1 MHLLQ
6 HHRVLGLSYPGLLT
20 LCLPVTSS
28 SHYNL
33 RLFGFGPQAFCS
45 EELLSQQRENHM
57 QVAWLPLGL
66 RREEGWPYHRAENPG
81 VRDSVQEEPVVSTC
95 HQSTAPHG
103 IFGVASARNSWFS
116 RNKHL
121 SRKKKSPSL
130 KLFRILLYQV
140 SFTYPSYTIRYTL
153 VPCFVK
159 ESYNLHTHI
168 IRICNCMNDCS
179 VTFTRIITWSIN
191 K

>member
-1 MHLLQ
+1 M
-6 HHRVLGLSYPGLLT
+6 

-33 RLFGFGPQAFCS
+33 RFFGFGPQAFCS
-45 EELLSQQRENHM
+45 EELLSQQKENHM

-66 RREEGWPYHRAENPG
+66 RREERWPYHHAENPG
-81 VRDSVQEEPVVSTC
+81 VRDSAQEEPVVSTC

-121 SRKKKSPSL
+121 SRKKKFPSL
-130 KLFRILLYQV
+130 KTLQNFIISSDFYLSLLHHRIHLS
-140 SFTYPSYTIRYTL
+140 SF
-153 VPCFVK
+153 FVK

-168 IRICNCMNDCS
+168 IRICNCMNGCT
-179 VTFTRIITWSIN
+179 VTFTRIMTWSIN